1 VHVPLQRLGYYGPGP
16 IAGQWDPK
24 LFAGSCEIVP
34 TAGVYVVVYMY
45 VTFV

>member
-1 VHVPLQRLGYYGPGP
+1 MGRVQSLVSGIPSFLL
-16 IAGQWDPK
+16 
-24 LFAGSCEIVP
+24 GSCEMVP